1 MLGSGSAGNSALVA
15 TNHCKIL
22 IDGGLSARQ
31 LALRLEQCRVM
42 PEQLDGVIL
51 THEHGDHVFG
61 LEVLCRKFDVPIY
74 CNGLTAEAVRSG
86 NSFERVSAATNWR
99 IFPTGTE
106 FSICDITVQT
116 FPVPHDAVDPLG
128 FVFHA
133 GSGSLG
139 FITDLGYVTKMIV
152 ERLRQVQTLVIE
164 TNHDEKL
171 LQNDTHRPW
180 PVKQRIQS
188 RHGHLS
194 NTAAAGVIEELLAEK
209 IERVVLGHLSRDC
222 NTPELALETV
232 RTSLR
237 KCDRMDVEIH
247 CATQFEVSPQF
258 RIGETNPGPFQP
270 TFENAFFQTTP

>member
-15 TNHCKIL
+15 TDYCKIL
-22 IDGGLSARQ
+22 VDGGLSARQ
-31 LALRLEQCRVM
+31 LVLRLAQCGVM
-42 PEQLDGVIL
+42 PEQLDGVLL
-51 THEHGDHVFG
+51 THEHGDHVCG

-74 CNGLTAEAVRSG
+74 CNALTAEAIRCDG
-86 NSFERVSAATNWR
+86 LFERHRNWR
-99 IFPTGTE
+99 IFRTGSA
-106 FSICDITVQT
+106 FSIYDVTVQT

-133 GSGSLG
+133 GTGGLG
-139 FITDLGYVTKMIV
+139 FITDLGYPTKMLI

-171 LQNDTHRPW
+171 LQNDPHRPW

-194 NTAAAGVIEELLAEK
+194 NTAATGVIEELLGGK

-222 NTPELALETV
+222 NTPELALGAV
-232 RTSLR
+232 HALLA
-237 KCDRMDVEIH
+237 KCGKIDMEVH
-247 CATQFEVSPQF
+247 CASQSEISPRF
-258 RIGETNPGPFQP
+258 RIGETEPGPFQP
-270 TFENAFFQTTP
+270 TFENGFFQAAAAL